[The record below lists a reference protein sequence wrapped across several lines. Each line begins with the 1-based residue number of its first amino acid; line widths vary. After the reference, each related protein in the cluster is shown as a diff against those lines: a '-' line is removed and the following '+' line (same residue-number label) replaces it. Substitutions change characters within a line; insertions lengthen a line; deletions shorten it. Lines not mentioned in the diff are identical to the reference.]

1 MICPHCGYVQ
11 SDDALTCRRCLAVL
25 EKPARSGAAAV
36 RAPLGEKSAA
46 LKSATAKAGATAYP
60 LAVHSGETV
69 PAWRAELSARVR
81 QIKARRTMEA
91 ELEAALR
98 DHREAS
104 LAPVIDL
111 PSPAD
116 ERAALRVAD
125 SRSPESLPPT
135 DGETPPTDAETPSAA
150 PALDDRADET
160 PENPLVQAALNRVRR
175 ATENRRTAPPNG
187 TPRGGTPERSVAPS
201 MRIDMAD
208 IAQELESA
216 LDALDAPP
224 KAETLTPRRASV
236 STAIADRSRDEWK
249 AESLPSSPAPD
260 ERPYLQE
267 RALAGVIDLA
277 VIVCS
282 SAPLWVVAALT
293 DASLQSFQV
302 QTILAT
308 AAALIAG
315 MYLFATVA
323 TSGQTFGMIL
333 TGLRVVSAQGED
345 HSLTALQALMR
356 AIGHIPS
363 TLPLMAG
370 FLWAAF
376 DKNQRGLHEYISGTQ
391 LVRARRMEVQPH

>member
-25 EKPARSGAAAV
+25 EKPARSGASAV

-46 LKSATAKAGATAYP
+46 LKAATAKAGATAYP

-104 LAPVIDL
+104 LTPVIDL

-116 ERAALRVAD
+116 ERAALRGDD
-125 SRSPESLPPT
+125 SRSPETLPPSA
-135 DGETPPTDAETPSAA
+135 GEPPPSAAETPSAA

-160 PENPLVQAALNRVRR
+160 PGNPLVQAALNRVRR
-175 ATENRRTAPPNG
+175 ATENRRSAPP
-187 TPRGGTPERSVAPS
+187 TGTPERPVPPSV
-201 MRIDMAD
+201 RIDMAD

-216 LDALDAPP
+216 LDALDASP
-224 KAETLTPRRASV
+224 KAETLPPRRASV
-236 STAIADRSRDEWK
+236 SAAIADRSRDQWK

-267 RALAGVIDLA
+267 RALAGAIDLA

-293 DASLQSFQV
+293 DANLQSFQV

-323 TSGQTFGMIL
+323 TSGQTFGMML